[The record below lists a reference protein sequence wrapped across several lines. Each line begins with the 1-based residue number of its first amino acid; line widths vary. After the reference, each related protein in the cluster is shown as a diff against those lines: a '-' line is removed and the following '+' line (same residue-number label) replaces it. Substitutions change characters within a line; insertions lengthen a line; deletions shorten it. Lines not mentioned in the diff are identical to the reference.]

1 MPYHRIITIWR
12 VGLAE
17 VWFGWLVGLG
27 RGMCDSKTAGFTS
40 VVRQLRQLTKTA
52 GKTAELR
59 QLVSQLKCPHDCFK
73 VRVLLFSI
81 HLNPFG
87 GRAFFYSLLSERKS
101 SICQKSGL
109 NELQTPPNHAENI
122 SPHNIYDRG
131 AFLLLSIPKT
141 VKTAG

>member
-1 MPYHRIITIWR
+1 
-12 VGLAE
+12 
-17 VWFGWLVGLG
+17 
-27 RGMCDSKTAGFTS
+27 MCDSKTAGFTS

-81 HLNPFG
+81 HLYPFG
-87 GRAFFYSLLSERKS
+87 SRPGDGRAIFYSLLSERKS

-109 NELQTPPNHAENI
+109 NELQTPPNHVENI
-122 SPHNIYDRG
+122 SPHNTYDRG
-131 AFLLLSIPKT
+131 AFLLLSIPMSDCLGDRI
-141 VKTAG
+141 AGRFVCI